1 VTSSAKVSEDKKKT
15 DVLFVGPRTEDG
27 EGHKVLRKRDESLEV
42 GELRDVKE
50 GKPIHGELVKLTPR
64 EGEDR
69 TFDVDVL
76 HAKKDTGASD
86 TARKGPAKVTTAAYR
101 DNYDQIFAS
110 KKSKPALPN

>member
-1 VTSSAKVSEDKKKT
+1 MSEDKKKT

-76 HAKKDTGASD
+76 HAKKE
-86 TARKGPAKVTTAAYR
+86 TATDGPRKGPAKVTSDAYR
-101 DNYDQIFAS
+101 DNWEQIFAS
-110 KKSKPALPN
+110 KKQKPALPN